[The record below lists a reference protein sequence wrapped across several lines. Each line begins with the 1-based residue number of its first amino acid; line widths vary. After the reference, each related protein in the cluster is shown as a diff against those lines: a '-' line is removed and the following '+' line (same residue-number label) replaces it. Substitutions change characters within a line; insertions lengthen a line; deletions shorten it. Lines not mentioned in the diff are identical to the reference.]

1 MILSAATAVI
11 LSAVSFDDM
20 VSATPCG
27 SDAAASAID
36 KEEVVKFMVNVLL
49 DEEAMV
55 TLLLVV
61 LSIASIDI
69 AVVGVTASEYEDF
82 VDVMLNATTVPVL
95 F

>member
-1 MILSAATAVI
+1 
-11 LSAVSFDDM
+11 M

-69 AVVGVTASEYEDF
+69 AVVRVTASENF

>member
-1 MILSAATAVI
+1 
-11 LSAVSFDDM
+11 M
-20 VSATPCG
+20 VSATPCR